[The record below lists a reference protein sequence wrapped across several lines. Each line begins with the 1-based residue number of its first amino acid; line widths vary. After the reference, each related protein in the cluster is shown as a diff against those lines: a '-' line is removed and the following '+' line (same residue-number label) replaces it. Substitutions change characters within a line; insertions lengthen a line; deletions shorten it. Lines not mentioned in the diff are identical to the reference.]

1 MAERNAEKRRTEER
15 RITES
20 IEGEKN
26 GKRTNPDPHDRPAS
40 RVGAVVLA
48 AGRGKRM
55 QSRVPKQYME
65 LCGKPLIFYA
75 HKAFEDSPQI
85 DEIVLIT
92 GPGET
97 EQVRAEIV
105 ERFGFYKVSCVAEG
119 GAERYH
125 SVYEGLKCLEGADYV
140 LIHDGARPLVDE
152 GIISRC
158 VSGAAAWDACVA
170 AMPVKDTIKVAD
182 ADGFSADTPD
192 RSILWGVQ
200 TPQAFSY
207 PLIREAYDRLFEAE
221 ENQRGITDDAM
232 VAEKLLG
239 TKVKLVEGAY
249 YNMKVTTPEDILV
262 AAALME
268 AGRDAID

>member
-26 GKRTNPDPHDRPAS
+26 GKRTNPDPHDCPAG

-55 QSRVPKQYME
+55 QSRDPKQYME

-75 HKAFEDSPQI
+75 LKAFEDSPQI

-152 GIISRC
+152 GIIFRC
-158 VSGAAAWDACVA
+158 VSGAAAFFGTMLSIKPVLHVDDEGHLIPMEKVRGRRQSLDA
-170 AMPVKDTIKVAD
+170 
-182 ADGFSADTPD
+182 
-192 RSILWGVQ
+192 
-200 TPQAFSY
+200 
-207 PLIREAYDRLFEAE
+207 
-221 ENQRGITDDAM
+221 
-232 VAEKLLG
+232 
-239 TKVKLVEGAY
+239 LVEHMAKTGIDNAHQTIFISHGDCKDDVEYVAQQIRQRFGTADIYTNPIGPVIGAHSGPGTLFFLAESR
-249 YNMKVTTPEDILV
+249 N
-262 AAALME
+262 
-268 AGRDAID
+268 

>member
-1 MAERNAEKRRTEER
+1 MAERRAE
-15 RITES
+15 
-20 IEGEKN
+20 EKN
-26 GKRTNPDPHDRPAS
+26 GKLTGTDLQNRPAG

-75 HKAFEDSPQI
+75 LKAFEDSPQI

-105 ERFGFYKVSCVAEG
+105 ERFGFGKVSRVAEG

-140 LIHDGARPLVDE
+140 LIHGAGPGRWWTRESFPAACPARRRGTPVWRP
-152 GIISRC
+152 R
-158 VSGAAAWDACVA
+158 
-170 AMPVKDTIKVAD
+170 
-182 ADGFSADTPD
+182 
-192 RSILWGVQ
+192 R
-200 TPQAFSY
+200 
-207 PLIREAYDRLFEAE
+207 
-221 ENQRGITDDAM
+221 
-232 VAEKLLG
+232 
-239 TKVKLVEGAY
+239 
-249 YNMKVTTPEDILV
+249 
-262 AAALME
+262 
-268 AGRDAID
+268 